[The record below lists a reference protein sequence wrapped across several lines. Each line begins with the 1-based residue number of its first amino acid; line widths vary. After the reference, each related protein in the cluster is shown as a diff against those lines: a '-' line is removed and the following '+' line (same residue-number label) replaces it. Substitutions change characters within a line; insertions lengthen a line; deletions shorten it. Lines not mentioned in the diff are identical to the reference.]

1 MSIEEVHD
9 RAEKR
14 RLAAIDDILRKY
26 QSLAPHLIMIE
37 KARPQPPPPAQAH
50 RALRRLCATRTRAA
64 RRSSP
69 STMRTGRARCSRR

>member
-37 KARPQPPPPAQAH
+37 KARPQPSP
-50 RALRRLCATRTRAA
+50 LFRLT
-64 RRSSP
+64 
-69 STMRTGRARCSRR
+69 ARCAGCV